1 MTARRQIVRL
11 RITLDDVE
19 PKVERIVVVPL
30 AIRLD
35 RLHQTLQAAMGW
47 SDKLENATFAMTDKL
62 KELRA
67 PGDTLLRLTENE
79 SELVR
84 LEERLAQ
91 NLDSVRVVDTLEETL
106 LNLNAAVNLMTARVK
121 GKAA

>member
-1 MTARRQIVRL
+1 MISQTWQSFHTDLTSVQASQTQSMSRL
-11 RITLDDVE
+11 TESL
-19 PKVERIVVVPL
+19 
-30 AIRLD
+30 
-35 RLHQTLQAAMGW
+35 TGAAMGW
-47 SDKLENATFAMTDKL
+47 SDKLENATFAMTDQL

-67 PGDTLLRLTENE
+67 QGDTLLRLTEQE